1 MLKKI
6 APHKKIL
13 FILPNLNYGGAEKVV
28 SFIADNLDK
37 NIFDVQLIIIGFKL
51 ESQHALK
58 NITPIYLNKKRV
70 LFSMYALYKYIKKNK
85 VDIVFGT
92 MFHVN
97 CVLGFLHIFLKKIK
111 FIGREASVLSYS
123 LQLEKHSN
131 FKNILIKCLYKKLDL
146 IVCQSQDMY
155 DDFIHNFKIQKSKLI
170 IINNP
175 ITIEKKEY
183 KIGENKIPHFIT
195 IGRLSKEK
203 GYERLLNIL
212 SKISYP
218 FKYTIIGNGIL
229 KNELLELVNKLG
241 LKDKIKFVEK
251 TDNVIS
257 YLSGADFFLQG
268 SYYEGFPNAALES
281 CAVGTPVIAF
291 NVPGGTKE
299 IIENNINGILVNSEL
314 AFLDILEKIDALK
327 KIYINKKVQEFTYIK
342 FNKEKIL
349 NLYLDEFKS

>member
-1 MLKKI
+1 MCTW
-6 APHKKIL
+6 
-13 FILPNLNYGGAEKVV
+13 
-28 SFIADNLDK
+28 
-37 NIFDVQLIIIGFKL
+37 IFTYF
-51 ESQHALK
+51 
-58 NITPIYLNKKRV
+58 
-70 LFSMYALYKYIKKNK
+70 F
-85 VDIVFGT
+85 
-92 MFHVN
+92 
-97 CVLGFLHIFLKKIK
+97 KKIK

-131 FKNILIKCLYKKLDL
+131 FKNILIKYLYKNLDL

-212 SKISYP
+212 SKLSYP

-241 LKDKIKFVEK
+241 LKDKIEFVEN

-257 YLSGADFFLQG
+257 FLSGADFFLQG

-299 IIENNINGILVNSEL
+299 IIENNINGILVNSEE
-314 AFLDILEKIDALK
+314 AFLHILEKIK
-327 KIYINKKVQEFTYIK
+327 EICIFEKIKEFTYNK

-349 NLYLDEFKS
+349 NLYVEVFNN